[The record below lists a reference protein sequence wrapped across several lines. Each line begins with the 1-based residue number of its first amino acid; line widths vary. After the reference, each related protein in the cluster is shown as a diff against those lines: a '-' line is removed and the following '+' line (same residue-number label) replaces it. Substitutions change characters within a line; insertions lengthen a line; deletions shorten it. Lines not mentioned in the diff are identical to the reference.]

1 VGVLFLAQYKKIMI
15 SLPDNLLEEIDN
27 MALSEKTNRSILV
40 GEAMKFYIREKGKI
54 ELREKM
60 KKGYEGMAE
69 INLKLAEVCLKAD
82 NDQQQKYEEW
92 LGEMEETW

>member
-1 VGVLFLAQYKKIMI
+1 MAQYKKIMI